1 MSTTGRNPVRGTG
14 GEHRQPSVGEIE
26 RTVTPP
32 RIYVASL
39 GDYNEGRLH
48 GVWIEAAIGDDE
60 LYRRVRTML
69 AGSPMPG
76 AEEWAIHDFEGF
88 CGIDVREHE
97 SLPAVGRLARGIV
110 THGAAFA
117 AFVRLGGAGW
127 GPHGADL
134 EAGGGGGWDGGGGSA
149 RHPADDLGLE
159 DQLDRLTGAL
169 RPYVAVDYDLF
180 ARDLGHDISAAEA
193 PDGGVFVFDLNR

>member
-117 AFVRLGGAGW
+117 AFVRLVGAEYVTDDADFEDAYLGW
-127 GPHGADL
+127 FESMVDF
-134 EAGGGGGWDGGGGSA
+134 A
-149 RHPADDLGLE
+149 RHTADDLGLE